1 MKLRTKI
8 MAISLLP
15 VFILGIGIFILS
27 ADRIANGIYDESYA
41 GMQAAALAVRDI
53 FEVGNQGEYY
63 LDDNGDL
70 WKGTTLNITKSEK
83 IVEHIKETTGMDV
96 SIFWG
101 DTRILTSIK
110 NEAGERQTQTKAPD
124 AVVKKVLENGEYYQ
138 NNNIEILGTD
148 YIVCYIPFYQEGKPD
163 TSPVGMVFL
172 GNPRIHVSKIINQI
186 RLQMLISILI
196 VLFITGVIVT
206 ILIQHILHALSK
218 SMCFLQKISEGDL
231 TIEIDSS
238 LLKRPDEIGMLGREI
253 QKLHKEL
260 LAIIDILR
268 EKSKQLGLESET
280 LKHLSG
286 NILSVMQGLDKSAQ
300 EMAVSCTNQAEDAA
314 TAGADVT
321 SMGEMIGN
329 NTIEIRK
336 MYDISNQIQAV
347 SEQTMNE
354 IQVLNEEMKQVNTSM
369 NYLGQQTR
377 LTKESADK
385 INNATELIAA
395 VANQTSLLSLNA
407 SIEAARAGDLGKGF
421 GVVAAEIQKLSVQA
435 NEAVEDIR
443 SMADNLTKNSNET
456 IERMEEVQIIIEHQK
471 QTIQK
476 TGEVFKDV
484 RTGICESAHNMG
496 TVIHQS
502 EEMEEVRTEIVAAV
516 QNSASL
522 AQENA
527 ASIQEVMASLE
538 SAYEEIH
545 ILSEQTNVL
554 GNLSMQM
561 KNSIEVFQ
569 I

>member
-110 NEAGERQTQTKAPD
+110 NETGERQTQTKAPD

-206 ILIQHILHALSK
+206 ILIQHMLHALSK